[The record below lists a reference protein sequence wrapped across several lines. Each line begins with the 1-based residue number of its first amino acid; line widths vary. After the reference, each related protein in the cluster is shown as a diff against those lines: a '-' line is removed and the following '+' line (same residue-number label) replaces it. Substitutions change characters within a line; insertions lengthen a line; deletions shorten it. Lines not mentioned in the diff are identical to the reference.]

1 MAVNEITTK
10 FYVGQDLQNTSSD
23 EYKAITTSKKIAFTE
38 GNELTFKGDNY
49 VGYYNYD
56 GTNFYK
62 TKRDKLD
69 SLDVV
74 ENINT
79 DIINSTKFLDRTIY
93 TKLETSY
100 TLDDLLFKPNEI
112 INKNSI
118 NFKLNLLYENFI
130 DLFRFTKINDPLVPT
145 QFEAYAVLSAVNGVE
160 PDQVG
165 NTEFEWVSSDVRFI
179 SGALDPSLEPLSA
192 YNQSFSD
199 SSNINTIAV
208 RSKKIPDEYTYFVST
223 SANIFGYQIDDKNT
237 KFDFV
242 LSATGVGI
250 DDLLKFSNITSIAA
264 DKENNIFYINDKGS
278 RQVYKTDIKTITNLD
293 RTGIRD
299 FKLLNVIGGKGDENT
314 NFNDNTYVE
323 YGDGNVYVYDKE
335 DKVIKKFSDDFVFKI
350 KYVNVE
356 LFTNNEFV
364 SMTYNPTFNLLY
376 VLTSTYKV
384 VVLNANNFNEVDRY
398 SFDSNP
404 FEIEIPILLAFELP
418 NKIIFSE
425 NDSNV
430 YYLQTNKNLYKYFV
444 NSQSKK
450 IEKFSIDVQFD
461 AVGLW
466 NTVFHKFSSYEVK
479 WDNLPD
485 FDRFTIGSNGTQII
499 GSDTNQNDKMIVWS
513 NRRLFS
519 FREENNKITLLNTTD
534 PNFYRRSEILI
545 ESEFFNNI
553 TFNSTIYRHLYNLN
567 LFSSNLNKKLL
578 AEFDPVLDEGYLRFK
593 EFLEL
598 TYDDKNQLDITDQK
612 QFFVGVN
619 ETLNG
624 NTLNRVINN
633 LYDYQDKV
641 IEVVKT
647 VRKGKRIPSA
657 ETVLLDK

>member
-62 TKRDKLD
+62 TKQDKLD
-69 SLDVV
+69 NLDIV

-192 YNQSFSD
+192 YNQPFGD

-250 DDLLKFSNITSIAA
+250 DDLLKFSDITSIAA
-264 DKENNIFYINDKGS
+264 DKEKNIFYINDKGS

-293 RTGIRD
+293 RTGVRD

-314 NFNDNTYVE
+314 NFNENTYVE
-323 YGDGNVYVYDKE
+323 YGDGNIYVYDKQ

-376 VLTSTYKV
+376 ILTSTYKV

-444 NSQSKK
+444 NTQSKK
-450 IEKFSIDVQFD
+450 IERFSIDVQFD

-466 NTVFHKFSSYEVK
+466 NTVFEKFSSYEVK

-499 GSDTNQNDKMIVWS
+499 GSDTNQNDKMLVWS
-513 NRRLFS
+513 NRRIFS
-519 FREENNKITLLNTTD
+519 FREQNDKITLLNTTD

-578 AEFDPVLDEGYLRFK
+578 AEFDPVIDEGYLRFK

-598 TYDDKNQLDITDQK
+598 THGDKKQLDITDQK

-633 LYDYQDKV
+633 LYDYQNKV

>member
-10 FYVGQDLQNTSSD
+10 FYVGKDLQNTSSD
-23 EYKAITTSKKIAFTE
+23 EYKAITTSKKIAFTQ

-62 TKRDKLD
+62 TKQDKLD
-69 SLDVV
+69 NLDIV

-160 PDQVG
+160 PGQVG

-179 SGALDPSLEPLSA
+179 SGALDPSLVPLSS
-192 YNQSFSD
+192 YNQPFRD

-250 DDLLKFSNITSIAA
+250 DDLLKFSDITSIAA

-278 RQVYKTDIKTITNLD
+278 RQVYKTDIKTITNID

-299 FKLLNVIGGKGDENT
+299 LKLLNVIGGKGNDNT
-314 NFNDNTYVE
+314 NFNENTYVE

-335 DKVIKKFSDDFVFKI
+335 DKVIKKFNDDFVFKT

-450 IEKFSIDVQFD
+450 IERFSIDVQFD

-466 NTVFHKFSSYEVK
+466 NTVFDKFSSYEVK

-499 GSDTNQNDKMIVWS
+499 GSDTNENDKMIVWS

-519 FREENNKITLLNTTD
+519 FLEQNDKITLLNTTD

-578 AEFDPVLDEGYLRFK
+578 AEFDPVIDEGYLRFK

-598 TYDDKNQLDITDQK
+598 TYNDKKQLDITDQK

-633 LYDYQDKV
+633 LYEYQNKV

-647 VRKGKRIPSA
+647 VIKGKRIPSA